1 MFAPMK
7 MGFPTGMAGGG
18 ITQFLQP
25 LQQYLSEKIASEKV
39 QPFIDEISQLAQDR
53 FDVDFGGGIFNA
65 GGGGDLFGGNML
77 SPVTPPLPPAIQQ
90 PIANTGS
97 SAPVADLTNFGPDV
111 GNGIPTAKP
120 YDHVNDSI
128 TGFPSVNEPMPGI
141 APDPRPLMNGF
152 PSPNEPM
159 QPAVP
164 DIDQGFFDS
173 QEYLD
178 FMSKPQMG
186 TSDVY
191 MSRYFGQMGS
201 GSLGGM
207 QEKAYEDYLN
217 RTGQT
222 DLIRAY
228 NPNSSPGGLA
238 DEFGNL
244 FQLPSVGPM
253 YGPEGTYSLTGRPQP
268 VSQDP
273 YGNLFNLSRA
283 VNQ

>member
-25 LQQYLSEKIASEKV
+25 LQEYLSQQVVQQQV
-39 QPFIDEISQLAQDR
+39 QPFITEVSDEAQER
-53 FDVDFGGGIFNA
+53 FNLGDGGGSNDIFSNDIFSGGLGTLPPLMSA
-65 GGGGDLFGGNML
+65 GPDATLTNNNML
-77 SPVTPPLPPAIQQ
+77 PAIKDAQALYGNDGYGSMSQGPLDFTDGSNIARPQ
-90 PIANTGS
+90 PVI
-97 SAPVADLTNFGPDV
+97 
-111 GNGIPTAKP
+111 GNNDMYIGN
-120 YDHVNDSI
+120 DHVGD
-128 TGFPSVNEPMPGI
+128 GLLMAPM
-141 APDPRPLMNGF
+141 
-152 PSPNEPM
+152 
-159 QPAVP
+159 P

-191 MSRYFGQMGS
+191 LSRYFGQMGS
-201 GSLGGM
+201 SSLGGM

-222 DLIRAY
+222 GLIRAN

-238 DEFGNL
+238 DGFGNI
-244 FQLPSVGPM
+244 FELPSTNPVYDPGSKELADYAANFNNNVQP
-253 YGPEGTYSLTGRPQP
+253 GSLTYM
-268 VSQDP
+268 DP
-273 YGNLFNLSRA
+273 KTGMIAY
-283 VNQ
+283 

>member
-1 MFAPMK
+1 MYAPMK

-25 LQQYLSEKIASEKV
+25 LQEYLSQQVVQQQV
-39 QPFIDEISQLAQDR
+39 QPFITEVSDEAQER
-53 FDVDFGGGIFNA
+53 FNLGGTGSNDIFSNDIFDNNMFQGNSGGIGTLPSN
-65 GGGGDLFGGNML
+65 DLL
-77 SPVTPPLPPAIQQ
+77 PAIKDAQ
-90 PIANTGS
+90 ALYG
-97 SAPVADLTNFGPDV
+97 G
-111 GNGIPTAKP
+111 
-120 YDHVNDSI
+120 
-128 TGFPSVNEPMPGI
+128 NEPMPGI

-173 QEYLD
+173 DEYLN
-178 FMSKPQMG
+178 FMSKPQIG
-186 TSDVY
+186 TQDIY

-207 QEKAYEDYLN
+207 QEKAYEDYLR

-222 DLIRAY
+222 DKIMDTNPFAPTVGMLSTQPTQLPGPRLPTFTGTGNDGFGSASQGPLDFY
-228 NPNSSPGGLA
+228 N
-238 DEFGNL
+238 
-244 FQLPSVGPM
+244 PSVGPM
-253 YGPEGTYSLTGRPQP
+253 YGPEGTYSLTGGPRP

-273 YGNLFNLSRA
+273 YQRTLFSGA

>member
-25 LQQYLSEKIASEKV
+25 LQEYLSQQVVQQQV
-39 QPFIDEISQLAQDR
+39 QPFITEVSDEAQER
-53 FDVDFGGGIFNA
+53 FNLGDGGGSNDIFSNDIFSGGLGTLPPLMSA
-65 GGGGDLFGGNML
+65 GPDATLTNNNML
-77 SPVTPPLPPAIQQ
+77 PAIKDAQALYGGMTDMEGN
-90 PIANTGS
+90 P
-97 SAPVADLTNFGPDV
+97 V
-111 GNGIPTAKP
+111 GNG
-120 YDHVNDSI
+120 
-128 TGFPSVNEPMPGI
+128 MI
-141 APDPRPLMNGF
+141 AGF

-173 QEYLD
+173 QKYLD

-186 TSDVY
+186 TQDMF
-191 MSRYFGQMGS
+191 MSRYFGMMGS

-222 DLIRAY
+222 DKIITT
-228 NPNSSPGGLA
+228 NPYVGTLGVLPGMDLNKRTGLA

-253 YGPEGTYSLTGRPQP
+253 YGPEGTYSLTGGPRP

-273 YGNLFNLSRA
+273 SERGLY
-283 VNQ
+283 

>member
-1 MFAPMK
+1 MYAPMK

-25 LQQYLSEKIASEKV
+25 LQEYLSQQVVQQQV
-39 QPFIDEISQLAQDR
+39 QPFITEVSDEAQER
-53 FDVDFGGGIFNA
+53 FNLGGTGSNDIFSNDIFDNNMFQGNSGGIGTLPSN
-65 GGGGDLFGGNML
+65 DLL
-77 SPVTPPLPPAIQQ
+77 PAIKDAQALYGGMTDMEGR
-90 PIANTGS
+90 P
-97 SAPVADLTNFGPDV
+97 V
-111 GNGIPTAKP
+111 GNGMIA
-120 YDHVNDSI
+120 
-128 TGFPSVNEPMPGI
+128 GFPSVNEPMPGI

-164 DIDQGFFDS
+164 DIDKGFFDS

-186 TSDVY
+186 TQDMY

-207 QEKAYEDYLN
+207 QEKAYEDYLR

-222 DLIRAY
+222 DKIMDTNTFAPTVGML
-228 NPNSSPGGLA
+228 PSSGGLV
-238 DEFGNL
+238 DGFDNIFE
-244 FQLPSVGPM
+244 LPSTNPVYDPGSKELADYASIFNKNVQP
-253 YGPEGTYSLTGRPQP
+253 GSLTYM
-268 VSQDP
+268 DP
-273 YGNLFNLSRA
+273 KTGVIAY
-283 VNQ
+283 

>member
-1 MFAPMK
+1 MYAPMT

-25 LQQYLSEKIASEKV
+25 LQEYLSQQVVQQQV
-39 QPFIDEISQLAQDR
+39 QPFITEVSDEAQER
-53 FDVDFGGGIFNA
+53 FNLGGTGSNDILSNNIFDNDIFSGGI
-65 GGGGDLFGGNML
+65 GTL
-77 SPVTPPLPPAIQQ
+77 PLPMIANRPDATLTNNNLLPAIKDAQ
-90 PIANTGS
+90 ALYGGMT
-97 SAPVADLTNFGPDV
+97 D
-111 GNGIPTAKP
+111 
-120 YDHVNDSI
+120 
-128 TGFPSVNEPMPGI
+128 
-141 APDPRPLMNGF
+141 MNGF
-152 PSPNEPM
+152 PSPNESM

-186 TSDVY
+186 TSDMY

-222 DLIRAY
+222 DLIRAN
-228 NPNSSPGGLA
+228 NPNSSSGGLV
-238 DEFGNL
+238 DEFGNF

-273 YGNLFNLSRA
+273 YEQTLLSR
-283 VNQ
+283 VVLQ

>member
-25 LQQYLSEKIASEKV
+25 LQEYLSQQVVQQQV
-39 QPFIDEISQLAQDR
+39 QPFITEVSDEAQER
-53 FDVDFGGGIFNA
+53 FNLGDGGGSNDIFSNDIFSGGLGTLPPLMSA
-65 GGGGDLFGGNML
+65 GPDATLTNNNML
-77 SPVTPPLPPAIQQ
+77 PAIKDAQ
-90 PIANTGS
+90 ALYGGMT
-97 SAPVADLTNFGPDV
+97 DME
-111 GNGIPTAKP
+111 GNPSGIGTT
-120 YDHVNDSI
+120 I
-128 TGFPSVNEPMPGI
+128 GFPSVNEPMPGI

-152 PSPNEPM
+152 PSPNESM

-178 FMSKPQMG
+178 FMSKPQIG
-186 TSDVY
+186 TADVY

-222 DLIRAY
+222 DKIMTT
-228 NPNSSPGGLA
+228 NPYGDNLGLA

-253 YGPEGTYSLTGRPQP
+253 YGPEGTYTLTGGPRP

-273 YGNLFNLSRA
+273 SERGLY
-283 VNQ
+283 

>member
-1 MFAPMK
+1 MYAPMK

-25 LQQYLSEKIASEKV
+25 LQEYLSQQVVQQQV
-39 QPFIDEISQLAQDR
+39 QPFITEVSDEAQER
-53 FDVDFGGGIFNA
+53 FNLGGTGSNDILSNNIFDNDIFSGGI
-65 GGGGDLFGGNML
+65 G
-77 SPVTPPLPPAIQQ
+77 TLPP
-90 PIANTGS
+90 PM
-97 SAPVADLTNFGPDV
+97 SAGPDA
-111 GNGIPTAKP
+111 T
-120 YDHVNDSI
+120 
-128 TGFPSVNEPMPGI
+128 
-141 APDPRPLMNGF
+141 LMNNNLLPAIKDAQALYGNDGYGSMSQGPLDF
-152 PSPNEPM
+152 TDGSNIARP

-178 FMSKPQMG
+178 FMSKPQIG

-191 MSRYFGQMGS
+191 MSRYFGMMGS

-222 DLIRAY
+222 DLIRA
-228 NPNSSPGGLA
+228 NNSNSSTGNLV

-273 YGNLFNLSRA
+273 YERTLLSRA

>member
-1 MFAPMK
+1 MFSPMR
-7 MGFPTGMAGGG
+7 MGFPGGMAGGG
-18 ITQFLQP
+18 IAQFLQP

-65 GGGGDLFGGNML
+65 GGGGDLLGGNML
-77 SPVTPPLPPAIQQ
+77 SPVTPPLPAIQQ

-152 PSPNEPM
+152 PVAQPELGGNVGGDFMGSAQNYFGNNIDPRGPVTPMTPEDILRQAQGRLMQQDVKSPEV
-159 QPAVP
+159 QA
-164 DIDQGFFDS
+164 
-173 QEYLD
+173 YLD
-178 FMSKPQMG
+178 NIIK
-186 TSDVY
+186 T
-191 MSRYFGQMGS
+191 
-201 GSLGGM
+201 GGRPTIM
-207 QEKAYEDYLN
+207 APKANYSN
-217 RTGQT
+217 
-222 DLIRAY
+222 
-228 NPNSSPGGLA
+228 LA

-253 YGPEGTYSLTGRPQP
+253 YGPEGTYSLTGGPRPA
-268 VSQDP
+268 SQDP
-273 YGNLFNLSRA
+273 YERNLLSRA

>member
-25 LQQYLSEKIASEKV
+25 LQEYLSQQVVQQQV
-39 QPFIDEISQLAQDR
+39 QPFITEVSDEAQER
-53 FDVDFGGGIFNA
+53 FNLGGTGSNDILSNNIFDNDIFSGGLGTLPPPMSA
-65 GGGGDLFGGNML
+65 GPDATLTNNNML
-77 SPVTPPLPPAIQQ
+77 PAIKDAQALYGGMTDMEGN
-90 PIANTGS
+90 P
-97 SAPVADLTNFGPDV
+97 V
-111 GNGIPTAKP
+111 GNG
-120 YDHVNDSI
+120 
-128 TGFPSVNEPMPGI
+128 MI
-141 APDPRPLMNGF
+141 AGF

-164 DIDQGFFDS
+164 DIDKGFFDS

-186 TSDVY
+186 TQDMF
-191 MSRYFGQMGS
+191 MSRYFGMMGS

-222 DLIRAY
+222 DKIITT
-228 NPNSSPGGLA
+228 N
-238 DEFGNL
+238 
-244 FQLPSVGPM
+244 
-253 YGPEGTYSLTGRPQP
+253 
-268 VSQDP
+268 P
-273 YGNLFNLSRA
+273 YGDNLGILPGMDLNKPIGQRMSLVTCSSFLPLG
-283 VNQ
+283 QCMGQKELTL

>member
-1 MFAPMK
+1 MYAPMK

-25 LQQYLSEKIASEKV
+25 LQEYLSQQVVQQQV
-39 QPFIDEISQLAQDR
+39 QPFITEVSDEAQER
-53 FDVDFGGGIFNA
+53 FNLGGTGSNDILNNNIFDNDIFSGGI
-65 GGGGDLFGGNML
+65 G
-77 SPVTPPLPPAIQQ
+77 TLPP
-90 PIANTGS
+90 PM
-97 SAPVADLTNFGPDV
+97 SAGPDATLTNNNLLPAIKDAQALYGGMTDME
-111 GNGIPTAKP
+111 GNPSGIGTI
-120 YDHVNDSI
+120 S
-128 TGFPSVNEPMPGI
+128 GFPSVNE
-141 APDPRPLMNGF
+141 L
-152 PSPNEPM
+152 M

-164 DIDQGFFDS
+164 DIDKGFFDS

-186 TSDVY
+186 TQDVY

-201 GSLGGM
+201 GSLGRT
-207 QEKAYEDYLN
+207 QEGLYEDYLR

-222 DLIRAY
+222 DLIQAK
-228 NPNSSPGGLA
+228 PPLA
-238 DEFGNL
+238 DGFGNL

-268 VSQDP
+268 VS
-273 YGNLFNLSRA
+273 GA